1 MQYSFIVKR
10 VFASFFLKFLGS
22 LCGFLTIIITARLL
36 GAEGRGEVALFVN
49 ILNLIL
55 AFTSTFSSSF
65 SYIVGNLKYEI
76 NKVFNL
82 TILLTLFFF
91 IAILVFSF
99 WNYKYFMFIIL
110 SFLFAN
116 IIYYIEG
123 IGYGIDDFKL
133 VNIIRN
139 LPSILTFIFTFLLLS
154 YKKDVLLAILSN
166 FLGFFIVFL
175 FVFPKFIKFL
185 SFQIDFKLLKTIIK
199 HGIFVALSTLM
210 TFLLYRIDFFLIEKF
225 YSKKELGIY
234 SVAISIGEINSI
246 IFSFVITAVLG
257 KFFSNEGRKV
267 LNQSIIIIWIFQ
279 IFGIILFLLFGKFF
293 INFLFTKDFSS
304 AYIPSLIILI
314 STAIY
319 SPSSLIAVYINV
331 KLGKTYIP
339 FIIALISLIFKFFL
353 AIILIK
359 QFSLIGA
366 SLSCLISYTLTF
378 SIYAFI
384 YFKFI
389 KK

>member
-1 MQYSFIVKR
+1 
-10 VFASFFLKFLGS
+10 
-22 LCGFLTIIITARLL
+22 
-36 GAEGRGEVALFVN
+36 
-49 ILNLIL
+49 
-55 AFTSTFSSSF
+55 
-65 SYIVGNLKYEI
+65 
-76 NKVFNL
+76 
-82 TILLTLFFF
+82 
-91 IAILVFSF
+91 
-99 WNYKYFMFIIL
+99 
-110 SFLFAN
+110 
-116 IIYYIEG
+116 
-123 IGYGIDDFKL
+123 
-133 VNIIRN
+133 
-139 LPSILTFIFTFLLLS
+139 
-154 YKKDVLLAILSN
+154 
-166 FLGFFIVFL
+166 
-175 FVFPKFIKFL
+175 
-185 SFQIDFKLLKTIIK
+185 
-199 HGIFVALSTLM
+199 
-210 TFLLYRIDFFLIEKF
+210 FLLYRIDFFLIEKF

>member
-1 MQYSFIVKR
+1 
-10 VFASFFLKFLGS
+10 
-22 LCGFLTIIITARLL
+22 
-36 GAEGRGEVALFVN
+36 
-49 ILNLIL
+49 
-55 AFTSTFSSSF
+55 SF